1 MRVLYEENR
10 GVISDEVENALF
22 GIEFGGEAADITHRV
37 GRTRAAL
44 YGRETHKHRCDFVRI
59 GKEICFGDLLQALVG
74 LEIAVRRGAASV
86 DDTLRDTLMV
96 EMGDFFAQDE
106 IFQQRRAARS
116 GAQGV
121 LIIGNANAL
130 VRGQRMAFTALAV
143 RIERFQLFVFRFR
156 GFHAAR
162 GGRLFTR
169 CGRTR

>member
-1 MRVLYEENR
+1 MDKVRELMRVLYEENR

-121 LIIGNANAL
+121 LIIGNANAFGSWSAHGL
-130 VRGQRMAFTALAV
+130 HRPCGEDRAISA
-143 RIERFQLFVFRFR
+143 FRFPFP
-156 GFHAAR
+156 GLSCCP
-162 GGRLFTR
+162 GR
-169 CGRTR
+169 